1 MTFVPDFGKESNPDR
16 HIAFICSKGNLD
28 MAYPAL
34 VMGNAAL
41 GEGVKTSFFFTF
53 WGMDM
58 IIKSRQD
65 HLMFSP
71 AGNSAMHL
79 PGSDMH
85 FPQSMSLLPG
95 MTGMATSMIKKE
107 FEKLNVPPVPE
118 FLDMI
123 TAAGGELWACLMSA
137 DMNKVTEKDLRDDV
151 SGIITAG
158 AFIEMTDGAQIIFI

>member
-95 MTGMATSMIKKE
+95 MTANVRVVVESRDAALKIANAALRFRPPGAADVKAADVNAAVA
-107 FEKLNVPPVPE
+107 KLPRKP
-118 FLDMI
+118 
-123 TAAGGELWACLMSA
+123 
-137 DMNKVTEKDLRDDV
+137 K
-151 SGIITAG
+151 
-158 AFIEMTDGAQIIFI
+158 